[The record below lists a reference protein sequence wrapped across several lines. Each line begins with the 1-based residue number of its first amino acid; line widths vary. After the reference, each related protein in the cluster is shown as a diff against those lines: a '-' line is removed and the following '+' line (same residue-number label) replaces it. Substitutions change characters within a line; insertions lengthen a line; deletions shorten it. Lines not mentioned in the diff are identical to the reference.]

1 MWLGLN
7 GSRTLAHVDVPTC
20 PRHPDVETRLRCSA
34 CDTSIC
40 PDCASE
46 AAVGYKCPDCKAA
59 ERADDAASTRRS
71 GASAADQLGARLRS
85 LGSGQRSRDG
95 SPRSPRASGAGS
107 DGSDGSR
114 SPTAI
119 NVRATIVGGAAA
131 FAGGLLMAPIL
142 VGGML
147 SLLSAGV
154 IGWLVARSVY
164 WASEERNSPYL
175 RAAALSLSVLAVAI
189 GIAQASGMA
198 TVSEI
203 AYLALPVAAYG
214 GWIVVRQR

>member
-1 MWLGLN
+1 MD
-7 GSRTLAHVDVPTC
+7 APTC

-34 CDTSIC
+34 CDTLIC

-59 ERADDAASTRRS
+59 ERDDDAASTRRA
-71 GASAADQLGARLRS
+71 GASPFDQLGARVRG
-85 LGSGQRSRDG
+85 LGSGQRDTDG
-95 SPRSPRASGAGS
+95 GSQRSPRAAGS
-107 DGSDGSR
+107 GSQRSGSPT
-114 SPTAI
+114 PTAI
-119 NVRATIVGGAAA
+119 NVRATIVGVAAA
-131 FAGGLLMAPIL
+131 VAGGLLMAPIL

-147 SLLSAGV
+147 FLISAGV

-175 RAAALSLSVLAVAI
+175 RGAALSLSVFAVAI
-189 GIAQASGMA
+189 GIAQASGMS

-203 AYLALPVAAYG
+203 AYLAFPAAAYG